1 MLCHTEI
8 LGEICM
14 ENIPGAGTPG
24 EGLLKFFT
32 AGLRGQAAGLCAKDM
47 EGGGRGCLQEG
58 PMSKMGEGKVLNMGQ
73 LGFPCKLSPTSLLLN
88 VSPVPALALRQP

>member
-1 MLCHTEI
+1 
-8 LGEICM
+8 M

-47 EGGGRGCLQEG
+47 EGGGVEG
-58 PMSKMGEGKVLNMGQ
+58 PLGAQEDMGAYWSWE
-73 LGFPCKLSPTSLLLN
+73 
-88 VSPVPALALRQP
+88 